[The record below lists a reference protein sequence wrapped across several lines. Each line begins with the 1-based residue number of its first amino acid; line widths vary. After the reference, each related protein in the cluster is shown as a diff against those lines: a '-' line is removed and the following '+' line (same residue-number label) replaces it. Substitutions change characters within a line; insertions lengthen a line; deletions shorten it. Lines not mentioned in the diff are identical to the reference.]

1 MARNKTPVAEQYNAP
16 FPSALRI
23 LMKERGKT
31 QENIAKAVE
40 KTRQTISQY
49 VNGVSE
55 PGYDVLVKIAD
66 YFDVSIDYL
75 LGRTKDPCRSPC
87 AVDALGIS
95 PDIVNWIMSL
105 KNDPTVD
112 SSIVNKIFENPSFHC
127 LVYDLHDYSN
137 AVKAEKIYD
146 NIFLDFFP
154 DLNDEDAPEY
164 VHREFNDE
172 IKRIVESNQYG
183 KTVSALLLAHSQIW
197 DATSERTLGKILVGS
212 DGFAIREVY
221 DLKAT
226 RRLKNVLDLIT
237 AVAYTEPINERS
249 TLYKEIYSGVT

>member
-1 MARNKTPVAEQYNAP
+1 MSRNKTQIGEKYSAP
-16 FPSALRI
+16 FPTALRK
-23 LMKERGKT
+23 LMEERGET
-31 QENIAKAVE
+31 QENIAKAVG

-55 PGYDVLVKIAD
+55 PGYDALVKIAD

-75 LGRTKDPCRSPC
+75 LGRTEDPCRSPC

-105 KNDPTVD
+105 RNDPTVD
-112 SSIVNKIFENPSFHC
+112 SSIVNKIFESPSFHC
-127 LVYDLHDYSN
+127 LVYDLHDYFN

-154 DLNDEDAPEY
+154 DLNDEDASED
-164 VHREFNDE
+164 VHRKFNDE
-172 IKRIVESNQYG
+172 IKRTVENNQYG

-197 DATSERTLGKILVGS
+197 DATSERTLGEILVGS

-221 DLKAT
+221 DLKAN
-226 RRLKNVLDLIT
+226 RHLKNVLDLIVS
-237 AVAYTEPINERS
+237 VAYNEPINEPS
-249 TLYKEIYSGVT
+249 TLYKEIYSKFT